1 MGLHLFLEARG
12 ITVNTYNIHVGAVF
26 PFHDVFPR
34 ARAIL
39 PGCVYEFF
47 SEQDGYDFLP
57 FKHVQLYVDEY
68 VPDSLIWVCRY
79 CNFWCEVF
87 DPLIMERHL
96 CVDSVAIPPG
106 IKTSFRQLV
115 RDRLYVHMKQLF
127 DIDIE

>member
-1 MGLHLFLEARG
+1 
-12 ITVNTYNIHVGAVF
+12 VF

-39 PGCVYEFF
+39 PGCVYKYF
-47 SEQDGYDFLP
+47 SDFLP
-57 FKHVQLYVDEY
+57 FKHVQLYVDED

-96 CVDSVAIPPG
+96 CVECVAIPPE
-106 IKTSFRQLV
+106 IKISFRQLV
-115 RDRLYVHMKQLF
+115 CDRLYVHIKQLF
-127 DIDIE
+127 DIDK